1 MKISFRF
8 LAISIIF
15 LSISALSIALIPL
28 YSMMGDEKSVSIS
41 YVGTALLWI
50 GIIGGYITLF
60 LFYRQ
65 YKQLNAKGSIGAIT
79 FFRNRYAS
87 VVDLILILAVA
98 LVVVLALL
106 KTGTVGIFSLLFGI
120 VFLLLNLHC
129 IFNGR
134 VYHTLLSK
142 KRSGRNG

>member
-1 MKISFRF
+1 MKNPFR
-8 LAISIIF
+8 LLIISIVF

-28 YSMMGDEKSVSIS
+28 YSILGDENGTPVS

-65 YKQLNAKGSIGAIT
+65 HKQLDAKGRIGAIT
-79 FFRNRYAS
+79 FFRNKYAS
-87 VVDLILILAVA
+87 IIDLILILAIV
-98 LVVVLALL
+98 LIVVLALL
-106 KTGTVGIFSLLFGI
+106 KTGTVAIFSLLFGI
-120 VFLLLNLHC
+120 VFLFINLHC